1 MIHRQLPPKPLH
13 GFAGSIGS
21 PHRTRKSSCP
31 ESEFSLASSGSRQ
44 LQSRAHAGYD
54 KPDAASGSFAQEPR
68 PGGDLTEREEWADVI
83 FVIFAS
89 FVSCH
94 PHGGGERDT
103 ARRRRR
109 RSKKAW
115 KRQSTCRAG
124 ARRELP
130 ASGSF
135 TSMANGPRAVTQVVG
150 FGRPKK
156 QSGRGELKVTGNLRR
171 RRALPQGCA

>member
-124 ARRELP
+124 LGANYLQAVLSQAWQMARGQL
-130 ASGSF
+130 
-135 TSMANGPRAVTQVVG
+135 
-150 FGRPKK
+150 
-156 QSGRGELKVTGNLRR
+156 LKSLVLDGLKSSLGGVN
-171 RRALPQGCA
+171 